1 MCDHFSHI
9 SNTVTNTKDEIILE
23 CAEFIYLQKIQSS
36 KNNNSSFLGIY
47 IFTNM

>member
-9 SNTVTNTKDEIILE
+9 SNARDEVILE
-23 CAEFIYLQKIQSS
+23 CTEFIYLQKIQSS